1 VAVCFMPFWTRTA
14 HIMQFG
20 SIRIENPLFQ
30 SAPILHRRRQ
40 NGRRKDDL
48 RGLPRESE
56 SGNHKVVHDDYPVC
70 GRHPID
76 VPLITTAL
84 STVRGRSAKL
94 RRIARSIRLQQ
105 RQARQAERAYPRVPA
120 AAAVRRRE
128 NTLRAAVD
136 QLRSMK
142 PALVTSWRCP
152 LCWLANSPCVSSGC
166 NRFNR
171 QDNRAIETGLFY
183 AR

>member
-20 SIRIENPLFQ
+20 SIRIEKPLFQ
-30 SAPILHRRRQ
+30 SAPILRRRHQ
-40 NGRRKDDL
+40 NCRRKDDL
-48 RGLPRESE
+48 RGLPRQSE
-56 SGNHKVVHDDYPVC
+56 SGNHKVIHDDYPVC
-70 GRHPID
+70 GRYPID
-76 VPLITTAL
+76 VPLTTTAL
-84 STVRGRSAKL
+84 LTVRGRAAKL
-94 RRIARSIRLQQ
+94 EQTARSIRLQQ
-105 RQARQAERAYPRVPA
+105 PRSRRAERAYRRVPA

-128 NTLRAAVD
+128 NTLRAAAD

-152 LCWLANSPCVSSGC
+152 LCWFANSPCVSSGC
-166 NRFNR
+166 SRFIR

-183 AR
+183 GR